1 MNSNPPLTLRALATF
16 ATLGPLALASLVHA
30 QANNAATIQAP
41 TAETQPPTGTPPPA
55 AGEEA
60 TEKEGP
66 LTISFAAR
74 GIAEL
79 QADFK
84 SGPGTVSVYRADFEL
99 GMNYKFNSTLSAGLV
114 LEAQTSWFNFNN
126 AQALT
131 PGSPRPYGSFAE
143 VTIAPSLRCTPDE
156 HWSFTVGALIDF
168 AGEFD
173 ADVGQSF
180 AGGGFLAAGYKFSD
194 DFRMTLGVI
203 ATSRIEDSF
212 FAYPYIGIDW
222 KINEKVSFKVYGNQ
236 NGPEARIT
244 AKVAD
249 AWSVFLYGAYQSRSY
264 RLSDTSPVPDGV
276 FREREVPVVFGATY
290 KCSDRFEINGG
301 VGVVAWRRFRQDNS
315 AGTTISQ
322 LETDPGA
329 LLFLSGK
336 VTF

>member
-1 MNSNPPLTLRALATF
+1 MNSNLTVSPRALGVLAT
-16 ATLGPLALASLVHA
+16 AGLLALTAIANA
-30 QANNAATIQAP
+30 QADNAATIQSPAVNTEP
-41 TAETQPPTGTPPPA
+41 QPGTMPGAGASETQ
-55 AGEEA
+55 
-60 TEKEGP
+60 GP
-66 LTISFAAR
+66 LTVSFSAR

-79 QADFK
+79 QTDFK

-99 GMNYKFNSTLSAGLV
+99 GMNYKFNNTLSAGLV
-114 LEAQTSWFNFNN
+114 LDVQTSWFNFNN

-131 PGSPRPYGSFAE
+131 PGSPKPYGSFAE

-168 AGEFD
+168 SGEFG

-194 DFRMTLGVI
+194 QFNLTLGVVGI
-203 ATSRIEDSF
+203 SRIEDSF
-212 FAYPYIGIDW
+212 YAYPYVGIDW

-244 AKVAD
+244 AKVAE
-249 AWSVFLYGAYQSRSY
+249 AWSVFLYGAYQARSY

-290 KCSDRFEINGG
+290 QCCEKFEINGG
-301 VGVVAWRRFRQDNS
+301 VGVVAWRRYRQDNS
-315 AGTTISQ
+315 AGLTISQ
-322 LETDPGA
+322 LETEPGPM
-329 LLFLSGK
+329 LFLGGK
-336 VTF
+336 ITF

>member
-1 MNSNPPLTLRALATF
+1 MNSNLTTSPRALAVL
-16 ATLGPLALASLVHA
+16 ATLGMLALTTIARA
-30 QANNAATIQAP
+30 QADNAATIQTP
-41 TAETQPPTGTPPPA
+41 GTSAEPQGSTTPVANGTT
-55 AGEEA
+55 A
-60 TEKEGP
+60 TEKDGP
-66 LTISFAAR
+66 LTISFSAL

-79 QADFK
+79 QSDFK
-84 SGPGTVSVYRADFEL
+84 NSPGTVSVYRADFEL

-114 LEAQTSWFNFNN
+114 LDMQTSWFNFNN

-131 PGSPRPYGSFAE
+131 PGSPRPYGSFAQ

-194 DFRMTLGVI
+194 DFSLTLGVI

-212 FAYPYIGIDW
+212 FAFPYIGIDW

-249 AWSVFLYGAYQSRSY
+249 AWSVFIYGAYQSRSY

-290 KCSDRFEINGG
+290 KCSDQFEVNAG

-315 AGTTISQ
+315 AGLTISQ

-329 LLFLSGK
+329 LLFLGGK
-336 VTF
+336 VRF